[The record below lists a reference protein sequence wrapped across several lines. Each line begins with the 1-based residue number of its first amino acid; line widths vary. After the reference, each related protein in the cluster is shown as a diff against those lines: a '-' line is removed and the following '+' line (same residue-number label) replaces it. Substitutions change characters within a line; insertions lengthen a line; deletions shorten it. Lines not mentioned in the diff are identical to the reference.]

1 MVTDAAM
8 ITWVTIAINDVINL
22 MLTYFSIIA

>member
-1 MVTDAAM
+1 MATDAAM
-8 ITWVTIAINDVINL
+8 ITWVTIATNDIINL